1 MATPP
6 RSTAPH
12 HPTPATPAEPHPAPT
27 EPVVHIDEE
36 RKRFLL
42 RHAPTIAELA
52 TPPAGELA
60 QLVKDGLLKLAG
72 HKLELTDKGKAALD
86 ALSGMTGTV

>member
-1 MATPP
+1 MTTPP
-6 RSTAPH
+6 RTVSHSA
-12 HPTPATPAEPHPAPT
+12 PTPAAPPEPT
-27 EPVVHIDEE
+27 VHIDEE

-60 QLVKDGLLKLAG
+60 QLVKDGLLKLVG

-86 ALSGMTGTV
+86 ALSGMTGTA